1 MHLEYGWGS
10 ASFNKQECRA
20 RLLELEKQY
29 SMEKKRLMD
38 LTDPDVGSFD

>member
-20 RLLELEKQY
+20 QLLQLDKQY
-29 SMEKKRLMD
+29 SQ
-38 LTDPDVGSFD
+38 

>member
-29 SMEKKRLMD
+29 SVAKKRLMD
-38 LTDPDVGSFD
+38 STDPDTSFFD

>member
-1 MHLEYGWGS
+1 MHLECGWGS

-38 LTDPDVGSFD
+38 STDPDAGYFN